1 MIGEMWCVML
11 MVMHKILELKMKVV
25 DIGES
30 NSGESKQNFKKSLEK
45 KKKIEH
51 FRKWCLEEVRE
62 TSKVM
67 MNNLKAT
74 KDIKSCLLMSMQKIM
89 KTLVEK
95 L

>member
-1 MIGEMWCVML
+1 MF

-25 DIGES
+25 EIGES
-30 NSGESKQNFKKSLEK
+30 SSGESKKNFKKSLEK

-51 FRKWCLEEVRE
+51 FCKWCLEEVRK
-62 TSKVM
+62 TGKKM

-74 KDIKSCLLMSMQKIM
+74 KDIKICLLMSMQKIM